1 MVNFP
6 GRGFRTILFH
16 HFFFPGE
23 SPDRSR
29 DRLKFQCDW
38 LCTNFNPVTLRQVQ
52 MGLASGSLPTKAL
65 LITIDDAKIEILSVL
80 DVFRSFSLPICIFAC
95 VGWCA
100 QEVDD
105 TSDPRLALANLVTDL
120 EWYRGPVVNL
130 EIAGEQVVVG
140 AGAAQTAQMIDRVL
154 SSANKGN
161 LTLQRDLLSLSRSN
175 NRRCCSLDELADIA
189 CESVAIGA
197 HSVSHINLG
206 HASSLRQEYEIL
218 AGRQILLDKIGECAA
233 FAYPYGMQG
242 THSDETQQIVQETG
256 FELAFLSHSDL
267 IQQKANPFQLPRI
280 SLPDQAM
287 SQLEFCARVAG
298 AGIILRRL
306 KRVFGAH

>member
-23 SPDRSR
+23 APDRSR

-38 LCTNFNPVTLRQVQ
+38 LCTNFDPVTLKQVQ
-52 MGLASGSLPTKAL
+52 MGLPRGSLPAKAL
-65 LITIDDAKIEILSVL
+65 LVTIDDAKIEILSVL
-80 DVFRSFSLPICIFAC
+80 DVFRSFSLPICIFPC

-100 QEVDD
+100 QEVDI
-105 TSDPRLALANLVTDL
+105 TRDPRLALARLVTDL

-130 EIAGEQVVVG
+130 EITGEQVVVG
-140 AGAAQTAQMIDRVL
+140 AGAAQTAQTIDRVL
-154 SSANKGN
+154 AAAFKGN
-161 LTLQRDLLSLSRSN
+161 LTLPRNPLNLSRRN
-175 NRRCCSLDELADIA
+175 NRRCCSLDEMADIA

-197 HSVSHINLG
+197 HSVTHINLAR
-206 HASSLRQEYEIL
+206 ASSLRQEYEVRE
-218 AGRQILLDKIGECAA
+218 GRQILLDEIGECAA

-242 THSDETQQIVQETG
+242 THSDETLQIIQETG

-280 SLPDQAM
+280 SLPDHVM

-298 AGIILRRL
+298 AGIIFRKL
-306 KRVFGAH
+306 KRVFGGH